1 MKKYVKK
8 LFMALAFVSVL
19 ILPTQQAHAGIFE
32 IIKQILIKAI
42 KAADLQVQRKQNK
55 VLDLQNAQKKLEN
68 SMAKQ
73 KLNDI
78 SDWTKKQKEQYQQYF
93 DELKKVK
100 AVIRDYQ
107 RVKDIM
113 QMQLRITNE
122 YSRVWQLLR
131 KDKNFTLKELQYMA
145 SIYSNILKQTLQNVK
160 QLNTIITSNTTQM
173 SDGKRI
179 EIANTIGEDVQRNFD
194 DLRRFNASNI
204 RLSLSRTNTK
214 EDADRVRTL
223 YGIEKSR

>member
-8 LFMALAFVSVL
+8 LLMALAFVSVL

-55 VLDLQNAQKKLEN
+55 ILDLQNAQKKLEN

-113 QMQLRITNE
+113 QMQLRITGE
-122 YSRVWQLLR
+122 YNRVWQLLR
-131 KDKNFTLKELQYMA
+131 KDKNFTLKELQYMQRV
-145 SIYSNILKQTLQNVK
+145 YSNILKQTLQNVK
-160 QLNTIITSNTTQM
+160 QLRTVITSNTTQM

-179 EIANTIGEDVQRNFD
+179 EIANAVGEDVQRNYD

-204 RLSLSRTNTK
+204 RLSLSRTNTR